1 MLMSADVIAF
11 PPPAKSL
18 SITDQQLAELR
29 AGVRRLPGD
38 WRVDKVTLGEDCAYA
53 LLIPDSWGDGATG
66 AFDIFR
72 KGDALSLTDYRRT
85 EFFGGSDDY
94 QGSLCGVFA
103 SVEALCDALVDL
115 VGTKR
120 MSADQRDLGDPST
133 ASRRCSTLGRYQ
145 VRQCCGVPLDDSRLC
160 VMPHHMPTDHRA
172 LVQGARDP

>member
-85 EFFGGSDDY
+85 EFFGGSEDY
-94 QGSLCGVFA
+94 QGSFCGVF
-103 SVEALCDALVDL
+103 
-115 VGTKR
+115 G
-120 MSADQRDLGDPST
+120 SARSECQRISATSAILLT
-133 ASRRCSTLGRYQ
+133 ASRRCSTFGRYQ
-145 VRQCCGVPLDDSRLC
+145 VRQCYGGTLDDSRLC
-160 VMPHHMPTDHRA
+160 VTPHHMPTDHRA

>member
-1 MLMSADVIAF
+1 MAYYKLIELISRQPRDTLMSADVIAF
-11 PPPAKSL
+11 PNRPAHLL

-29 AGVRRLPGD
+29 AGVRRLAGD

-72 KGDALSLTDYRRT
+72 KGGTLSLTDYRRT
-85 EFFGGSDDY
+85 EFFGGSEDY

-103 SVEALCDALVDL
+103 SVEAVCDALADL

-120 MSADQRDLGDPST
+120 MSVDQRDLGDPSHSI
-133 ASRRCSTLGRYQ
+133 A
-145 VRQCCGVPLDDSRLC
+145 
-160 VMPHHMPTDHRA
+160 
-172 LVQGARDP
+172 